1 MSDKLTQ
8 EKFDRAVLVGLN
20 AFSMSQEENATEETM
35 EELAALL
42 ETAGERP
49 WVWSPSPRTAQTP
62 HLYRGGKDGR
72 GKRAGP
78 GHGCQHGRL

>member
-42 ETAGERP
+42 ETAGGET
-49 WVWSPSPRTAQTP
+49 VGVVTQSKTAQTP
-62 HLYRGGKDGR
+62 APLSGR
-72 GKRAGP
+72 ERWP
-78 GHGCQHGRL
+78 R

>member
-35 EELAALL
+35 EELT
-42 ETAGERP
+42 EC
-49 WVWSPSPRTAQTP
+49 WSELQSGPEQDGPSMNGMT
-62 HLYRGGKDGR
+62 L
-72 GKRAGP
+72 
-78 GHGCQHGRL
+78 